1 MKISKNV
8 NSLGTELVYDIFAK
22 TKKLES
28 EGKKIFDLSLG
39 QSAESP
45 PAHVIE
51 ATIKALKDGNN
62 GYTVPNGILECR
74 EAVSRKIKKLYNADI
89 SPERIFIMPGGK
101 PTMHYAIS
109 FFGEPGAEIIY
120 PDPGFPIYE
129 SMIKFT
135 GAKPVP
141 YNLNDEN
148 DFNINV
154 EKILSLIN
162 DKTRLLIINNPHNP
176 TGSFT
181 EKPMIDKLAAGLLNF
196 PNVAILS
203 DEIYGR
209 LLFEKKKFPTFLN
222 YPDLYDRLI
231 VLDGWSKSY
240 AMTGW
245 RLGWG
250 VWPQKLVKHL
260 FKFCVNNHSCVNAAI
275 QYGAIAALDGP
286 DDSIYAMIEKFI
298 LRKNLI
304 YNGLNKINGIKSVE
318 PKSGFFIFPN
328 VKGTGMN
335 GNQFAEKCLNEAG
348 VAVIQGTAFGK
359 FAVNNVRIN
368 FTTSE
373 EKIYNA
379 LDKIEKILN

>member
-45 PAHVIE
+45 PTHVIE

-181 EKPMIDKLAAGLLNF
+181 EKPMIDKLVVGLLNF

-286 DDSIYAMIEKFI
+286 DDSIYAMIKKFI

>member
-1 MKISKNV
+1 
-8 NSLGTELVYDIFAK
+8 
-22 TKKLES
+22 
-28 EGKKIFDLSLG
+28 
-39 QSAESP
+39 
-45 PAHVIE
+45 
-51 ATIKALKDGNN
+51 
-62 GYTVPNGILECR
+62 
-74 EAVSRKIKKLYNADI
+74 
-89 SPERIFIMPGGK
+89 
-101 PTMHYAIS
+101 MHYAIS

-286 DDSIYAMIEKFI
+286 DDSIYAMIKKFI